1 VGSEKITKPS
11 IGFGHSASH
20 AKDKLKEE
28 LKVFFKPEFLNRLNE
43 IIMFDN
49 FNIGDLIKITKLE
62 THKLQE
68 KLIYK
73 NIKIS
78 LTPSL
83 NKYISEEAEKEK
95 MGARP
100 IQRLIQKNIENK
112 LSTLLLNKD
121 LTENQSIS
129 FSFIKGEVVYKI
141 KEEEV

>member
-1 VGSEKITKPS
+1 
-11 IGFGHSASH
+11 
-20 AKDKLKEE
+20 
-28 LKVFFKPEFLNRLNE
+28 
-43 IIMFDN
+43 
-49 FNIGDLIKITKLE
+49 
-62 THKLQE
+62 
-68 KLIYK
+68 
-73 NIKIS
+73 
-78 LTPSL
+78 L